1 MVVQGS
7 PISPG
12 NFSIEPVDVLF
23 VETHFVLGGIE
34 DALDL
39 EGPAPVT
46 PATRYFSFRNCLDN
60 HLFKFH
66 LGRNS
71 ILNKIPVPSLLDFD
85 LFETKV
91 PLAQFH
97 LIGSP
102 NSSYQFWSLELSLEY
117 KFSLWRFVETGD
129 GFGHSIF
136 YGSIQSN
143 VSMFVFPFSMDL
155 LDALL

>member
-23 VETHFVLGGIE
+23 VETHFVLGSIE

-97 LIGSP
+97 LIAQ
-102 NSSYQFWSLELSLEY
+102 NQHLY
-117 KFSLWRFVETGD
+117 K
-129 GFGHSIF
+129 
-136 YGSIQSN
+136 
-143 VSMFVFPFSMDL
+143 
-155 LDALL
+155 